1 MKRPRNGYTMKQ
13 YNYARHSLNTEAT
26 KKEIALRAG
35 YSPSVATSV
44 SKHIEKTEGYH
55 NAVAKLASDTGNVAL
70 KVLHELQARPLEKE
84 KTETLLKAVTV
95 LADAFDKFT
104 PKNKEADPTKAGN
117 ALRAIILQKAEVK
130 DIKVKEAT
138 EQPTEEPTETK
149 DF

>member
-1 MKRPRNGYTMKQ
+1 M
-13 YNYARHSLNTEAT
+13 
-26 KKEIALRAG
+26 
-35 YSPSVATSV
+35 
-44 SKHIEKTEGYH
+44 
-55 NAVAKLASDTGNVAL
+55 AKLASDTGNVAL

-130 DIKVKEAT
+130 DVKAEEKT
-138 EQPTEEPTETK
+138 EQPTEQPTETK